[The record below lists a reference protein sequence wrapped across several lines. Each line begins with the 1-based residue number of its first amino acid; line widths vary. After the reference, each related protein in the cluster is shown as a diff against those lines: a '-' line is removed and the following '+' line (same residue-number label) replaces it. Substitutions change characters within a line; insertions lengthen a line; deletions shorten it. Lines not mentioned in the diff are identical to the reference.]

1 MRISRIAVVALAV
14 AGCGGSEYVLTADE
28 RERLPHEGKVAL
40 YDAENDVVIAR
51 SRRDEAS
58 AHLTALKRDI
68 DSDGRRWKRISS
80 ALSKSAPQKIDPA
93 KRAVTARRDYL
104 DSEVSISQA
113 NIRTADAE
121 IDAALAR
128 LGQVRQRQ
136 LVRSGRA
143 LIGTIAPWDEKVKVL
158 ERRAREVQRKEL
170 DLRTEAQKVYEKWK
184 AQEDDYAR
192 TTGDFDAIVWAE

>member
-1 MRISRIAVVALAV
+1 MSRRWLSIALLAA
-14 AGCGGSEYVLTADE
+14 AGCGGSDYVLTADE

-51 SRRDEAS
+51 SRKDEATT
-58 AHLTALKRDI
+58 HLTLLKREI
-68 DSDGRRWKRISS
+68 DEEGRRWKRISS
-80 ALSKSAPQKIDPA
+80 GLSKSAPQKIDPA
-93 KRAVTARRDYL
+93 KRAINSRRDYL
-104 DSEVSISQA
+104 DSEVTISQA
-113 NIRTADAE
+113 NIRTAEAE
-121 IDAALAR
+121 IDGAMAR

-143 LIGTIAPWDEKVKVL
+143 LVGTIAPWDEKVKTL

-192 TTGDFDAIVWAE
+192 ATGDFDAIVWAE